1 MMKNKIVLLVS
12 NDLKKRLDQKKRE
25 GYSLNGYIRSVL
37 ERALKSSRRR
47 RAA

>member
-1 MMKNKIVLLVS
+1 MLKKKIVLLVS
-12 NDLKKRLDQKKRE
+12 ADLKRRLDAKKRQ

-37 ERALKSSRRR
+37 EQALKAPRRR